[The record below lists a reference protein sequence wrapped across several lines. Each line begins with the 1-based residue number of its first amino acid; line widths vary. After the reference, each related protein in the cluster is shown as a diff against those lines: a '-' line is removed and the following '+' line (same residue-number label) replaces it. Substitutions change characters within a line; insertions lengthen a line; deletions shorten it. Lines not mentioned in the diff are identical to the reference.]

1 MKRIL
6 SFLIGILLMGYAIGC
21 MLSCSDDEKEL
32 VTSAAIGIRLDKT
45 ELELMEL
52 ESDTLLATILPDG
65 LKSLSVVWSSNADSI
80 ATVNDFGIVTA
91 VKEGTAVITAST
103 FGRPFSAECQVT
115 VTKRPVGIRY
125 LELDTAS
132 VILTCYSG
140 EWETLQLTATVQPAN
155 ADADL
160 LWTSTNEAVATVTE
174 EGLVQAVAEGTA
186 FIRCVASNDES
197 RRDSCEVRVVRE
209 NGVIGVS
216 ISPADEEFTLK
227 VDEVKTLS
235 VEILPQNAEDKTVTW
250 TSSNPSVLVVEAQG
264 DTQTTQLTAL
274 KEGEAVVTLKSND
287 GGFVDSCKVVVIS
300 NVVKVTSLT
309 GLQQSL
315 SGEVGG
321 TAEVSV
327 TVAPSDASNK
337 TVIWTSSDEEVVA
350 VQADSDSRTATVTYL
365 KAGTATITATSEDN
379 PQATLSCS
387 VTVLPERGSIVAVT
401 HLSGLAKTL
410 SGIVGETS
418 TVSVNVFP
426 SDATNTAITWT
437 SSDETVATVEPHYD
451 SRNAKVTY
459 LKAGT
464 TTITA
469 TSVDNPEAAMSC
481 TVTVNEEGSGEFIQ
495 VTRVSGNAGSSITYS
510 MGITFTPVFNATV
523 LPYDATDPSLTW
535 TSSDESVVVVTP
547 RTNTLLADLKL
558 LKPGTTTITATS
570 VSNPNAAWVCVV
582 TVTE

>member
-1 MKRIL
+1 M
-6 SFLIGILLMGYAIGC
+6 
-21 MLSCSDDEKEL
+21 
-32 VTSAAIGIRLDKT
+32 
-45 ELELMEL
+45 
-52 ESDTLLATILPDG
+52 
-65 LKSLSVVWSSNADSI
+65 
-80 ATVNDFGIVTA
+80 
-91 VKEGTAVITAST
+91 
-103 FGRPFSAECQVT
+103 
-115 VTKRPVGIRY
+115 
-125 LELDTAS
+125 
-132 VILTCYSG
+132 
-140 EWETLQLTATVQPAN
+140 
-155 ADADL
+155 
-160 LWTSTNEAVATVTE
+160 
-174 EGLVQAVAEGTA
+174 
-186 FIRCVASNDES
+186 
-197 RRDSCEVRVVRE
+197 
-209 NGVIGVS
+209 
-216 ISPADEEFTLK
+216 
-227 VDEVKTLS
+227 
-235 VEILPQNAEDKTVTW
+235 
-250 TSSNPSVLVVEAQG
+250 LVVEAQG

-287 GGFVDSCKVVVIS
+287 GGFVDSCKVIVIS

-309 GLQQSL
+309 GLQHSL

-327 TVAPSDASNK
+327 TVA
-337 TVIWTSSDEEVVA
+337 
-350 VQADSDSRTATVTYL
+350 
-365 KAGTATITATSEDN
+365 
-379 PQATLSCS
+379 
-387 VTVLPERGSIVAVT
+387 
-401 HLSGLAKTL
+401 
-410 SGIVGETS
+410 
-418 TVSVNVFP
+418 P

>member
-6 SFLIGILLMGYAIGC
+6 SFLMGTLLMSYVMGC
-21 MLSCSDDEKEL
+21 MFSCSDDEEEL
-32 VTSAAIGIRLDKT
+32 AASAATGIQLDKV
-45 ELELMEL
+45 EMELMEL
-52 ESDTLLATILPDG
+52 DSDTLVATILPDG
-65 LKSLSVVWSSNADSI
+65 LKSLSVVWTSNADSI

-115 VTKRPVGIRY
+115 VTKRPVAVRY

-132 VILTCYSG
+132 VILTCYGG

-186 FIRCVASNDES
+186 FIRCVALNDES

-216 ISPADEEFTLK
+216 ISPADEEFILK

-235 VEILPQNAEDKTVTW
+235 AEILPQNAEDKTVTW
-250 TSSNPSVLVVEAQG
+250 TSSNPSVLAVEAQG
-264 DTQTTQLTAL
+264 AMQTAHLTAL
-274 KEGEAVVTLKSND
+274 KEGEAIVTLKSND

-315 SGEVGG
+315 SGEVGE

-327 TVAPSDASNK
+327 TVAPADATNK
-337 TVIWTSSDEEVVA
+337 TVIWTSSDEEVAA
-350 VQADSDSRTATVTYL
+350 VQVDSDSQKAIITYL
-365 KAGTATITATSEDN
+365 KEGKATITATSEDN
-379 PQATLSCS
+379 PQATLSCTI
-387 VTVLPERGSIVAVT
+387 TVMPEGGDIVAVT
-401 HLSGLAKTL
+401 HLSGLSKTL
-410 SGIVGETS
+410 EGIVGKS
-418 TVSVNVFP
+418 TLMSVNVFP
-426 SDATNTAITWT
+426 SNATNTTVFWT
-437 SSDETVATVEPHYD
+437 SSDESVATVKTRYD
-451 SRNAKVTY
+451 SRDADITF
-459 LKAGT
+459 LKEGT
-464 TTITA
+464 TVITA
-469 TSVDNPEAAMSC
+469 TSADNPEATMSC
-481 TVTVNEEGSGEFIQ
+481 TLTVKKEGDEEFIQ
-495 VTRVSGNAGSSITYS
+495 VTRVSGNAGSSATYS
-510 MGITFTPVFNATV
+510 VSGFSPVFQAIV
-523 LPYDATDPSLTW
+523 LPYKATDQSLTW
-535 TSSDESVVVVTP
+535 TSSDESVITVTP
-547 RTNTLLADLKL
+547 RTNMLIADLKL
-558 LKPGTTTITATS
+558 LKPGTATITATS